1 MRASDMTNEQI
12 IQHFRCMGSANE
24 LCHDHKRCQDCPY
37 FVPDAYDVRY
47 KEIALE
53 VADRLEKLMARGGQT
68 S

>member
-24 LCHDHKRCQDCPY
+24 LCHEHKRCQDCPY

-47 KEIALE
+47 QEIALD
-53 VADRLEKLMARGGQT
+53 VANRLEKLITRGGQAT
-68 S
+68 

>member
-1 MRASDMTNEQI
+1 MRASDMTTEQI

-24 LCHDHKRCQDCPY
+24 LCHNHKRCQDCPY

-53 VADRLEKLMARGGQT
+53 VADRLEKLLNRGGQAT
-68 S
+68 